1 MTTRR
6 LVTVAVAAAS
16 AALVA
21 ASPASAAAPRVQV
34 AGLGSAS
41 ASTGTVT
48 YEGWLSG
55 RPFSGSF
62 SGAVVADDG
71 SLPDVGV
78 CEPATATLSVE
89 DEKGHVFELF
99 SAGKVCGEYLP
110 LGVMQ
115 RFGGRYVV
123 TSSTQRGLERTD
135 GFLDVRLLDG
145 QSDVY
150 AIDS

>member
-6 LVTVAVAAAS
+6 LVAVAVATAA
-16 AALVA
+16 ATFAVT
-21 ASPASAAAPRVQV
+21 SPASAAAPRIHV
-34 AGLGSAS
+34 AGLGTAT
-41 ASTGTVT
+41 ATTGSVSYAGT
-48 YEGWLSG
+48 LSG
-55 RPFSGSF
+55 RPFAGGF
-62 SGAVVADDG
+62 TGAVAADDG
-71 SLPDVGV
+71 SLPGVGV
-78 CEPATATLSVE
+78 CEPATATLTVR
-89 DEKGHVFELF
+89 DEKGHAFELF

-135 GFLDVRLLDG
+135 GFLDVRLLNG